1 MSKIFVDDVNVGV
14 TELYTV
20 LGIDPNTVPKKL
32 ARIYE
37 INPDRVR
44 KDANGNEKTP
54 RRLGVPSK
62 FTAFS
67 KQMGMNITVRYAKES
82 VKENKNGVITN
93 RYSPGHL
100 WINGRE
106 ENITDDLV
114 HIFMY
119 LHPDCFQSPF
129 RQMNGPYRYLFKDNE
144 ALAKND
150 LLREE
155 QEMRAMS
162 MIIGDSAL
170 PMSQLKQIAK
180 GMNISGVDSIT
191 DAEIKIQLKIKIKQ
205 DPNKFYNDARSR
217 NIQFNGLLQDVVD
230 KNIVRMIPNNGYKRW
245 YFMNEELCIIPSGAD
260 EMLMLKEAVTKKMD
274 LIPQFQ
280 TALEGRTVESEL
292 EKPENSQYFDSFKV
306 NESATKNSI
315 SKNLKNET
323 KEVEELLR
331 HQADIKALSEEEDT
345 ELNGGVPM
353 HFKRKQKLE
362 RLREEVDAYKESLQS
377 T

>member
-14 TELYTV
+14 KELYTI
-20 LGIDPNTVPKKL
+20 LGIDPNTVPNKL

-37 INPDRVR
+37 INPDKVR
-44 KDANGNEKTP
+44 RDANGNEKTP
-54 RRLGVPSK
+54 RRLGVPTK
-62 FTAFS
+62 FTVFS
-67 KQMGMNITVRYAKES
+67 KERGMNVTVRYAKEAI
-82 VKENKNGVITN
+82 KENKNGFVTT

-106 ENITDDLV
+106 ENVTDDLV
-114 HIFMY
+114 HIMMY

-129 RQMNGPYRYLFKDNE
+129 RALNGPFRYLFKDNE

-150 LLREE
+150 LLRDE

-180 GMNISGVDSIT
+180 GMNIAGVDLLT
-191 DAEIKIQLKIKIKQ
+191 DAEIKNQLKIKIKAN
-205 DPNKFYNDARSR
+205 PNKFYDDARSR
-217 NIQFNGLLQDVVD
+217 SIQFNGLLQDVVD
-230 KNIVRMIPNNGYKRW
+230 KQIVRIISNNGYKRW
-245 YFMNEELCIIPSGAD
+245 YFVNEEICVIPSGAD

-292 EKPENSQYFDSFKV
+292 EKPENAHYFNSFNDDV
-306 NESATKNSI
+306 LRNGV
-315 SKNLKNET
+315 SKAIKSENKELEEQLKHQEDIR
-323 KEVEELLR
+323 LL
-331 HQADIKALSEEEDT
+331 AEEEDR
-345 ELNGGVPM
+345 ELGGGEKM
-353 HFKRKQKLE
+353 HFQRKKKLE
-362 RLREEVDAYKESLQS
+362 KFRLEVDAYKASLQS